1 MVLDLSKLNILLLWS
16 QNPME
21 SPLLG
26 ELRFA
31 FEQLGLPTVSDLDFP
46 SQPEVV
52 VTTLSLHTPQPTARS
67 RM

>member
-1 MVLDLSKLNILLLWS
+1 
-16 QNPME
+16 ME

-52 VTTLSLHTPQPTARS
+52 VTVLSLVPPAGAPRTREGGGCTCLRQFT
-67 RM
+67 